1 MLHTGY
7 CTLMLK
13 LFFKELSLIKRL
25 SLAAIV
31 IALVACSSN
40 PNEHKP
46 SPLPIL
52 PAKTQQIQF
61 KKVHTMQIGKGLN
74 ETEVVPRLAM
84 QNDKLYVASHNGV
97 VEAIDVQ
104 GKMVWQQK
112 TQQTVTGGVSA
123 AYGRVVVATANAE
136 VWLLDA
142 NTGAIQW
149 HKTLMSPILAAAAQ
163 NAERVIV
170 QSSDGKVYGLD
181 AKTGNTIWVFDTPV
195 ATLSLRGYASPIVVG
210 ENVIVTTELGKIM
223 ALDANTGIAQ
233 WESRVA
239 TPDGRSELERMV
251 DIDGAM
257 LVNDD
262 ILYVGSYQGQLTAL
276 NIRSKPQIKW
286 QQDLSSYRALA
297 QSDTLLF
304 AVDASSHVIAFDK
317 ITGQVVWKQQELAW
331 RNLSMAAS
339 FNNVVLVGDNDG
351 YVHIMAQDSGKLLGR
366 FSVKGVVV
374 DLAVFNQQLWVHTQ
388 KGQLSAWSFVD
399 ALAQ

>member
-1 MLHTGY
+1 M
-7 CTLMLK
+7 
-13 LFFKELSLIKRL
+13 IKRL

-31 IALVACSSN
+31 IALAACSSN

-46 SPLPIL
+46 SPLPVL
-52 PAKTQQIQF
+52 PAKTQQIKAQ
-61 KKVHTMQIGKGLN
+61 KIYTVQIGKGLN
-74 ETEVVPRLAM
+74 VTEVAPHLAM
-84 QNDKLYVASHNGV
+84 QNDKLYAASHNGV
-97 VEAIDVQ
+97 IAAIDVQ
-104 GKMVWQQK
+104 GKTVWQQQ

-123 AYGRVVVATANAE
+123 AYGRVVVATATAD

-142 NTGAIQW
+142 NTGAVQW
-149 HKTLMSPILAAAAQ
+149 RKTLLSPILAAAAQ
-163 NAERVIV
+163 SAERVIV

-195 ATLSLRGYASPIVVG
+195 AALSLRGYASPVVMN
-210 ENVIVTTELGKIM
+210 ENVIVTTELGKVM

-262 ILYVGSYQGQLTAL
+262 TLYVGSYQGQLTAL
-276 NIRSKPQIKW
+276 NVRTKPQLKW
-286 QQDLSSYRALA
+286 QQALSSYRALA
-297 QSDTLLF
+297 QSDTQLF

-317 ITGQVVWKQQELAW
+317 ITGQVLWKQQALAW
-331 RNLSMAAS
+331 RNLSKPVS
-339 FNNVVLVGDNDG
+339 FNNYLLVGDNDG

-366 FSVKGVVV
+366 FSVKGTVV
-374 DLAVFNQQLWVHTQ
+374 DLTVFNQQLWVHTQ
-388 KGQLSAWSFVD
+388 KGQLSAWSFAGAV
-399 ALAQ
+399 AQ